1 MLNVLSVILSL
12 CLYTLY
18 VLLPMLPAIK
28 IYRLFPGDK
37 IGVKGLLG
45 QLTIKASGAFA
56 AYVITTVMG
65 FFIIQHTLCM
75 INGISKQTWIVSAE
89 LEFQDE
95 NGNVIE
101 ENLENLEVIIK
112 PEIHN
117 FGSSHVTSYV
127 PKSGDDTFLWYALGD
142 YRPVDLKLD
151 SENIERDPFSHKIV
165 GKVVLRKPRVSQDK
179 LYSPKDSSLSAVNK
193 TAQL

>member
-1 MLNVLSVILSL
+1 
-12 CLYTLY
+12 
-18 VLLPMLPAIK
+18 MLPAIK

-65 FFIIQHTLCM
+65 FFIIQHTLSM
-75 INGISKQTWIVSAE
+75 IDGISKQTWIVSAE

-101 ENLENLEVIIK
+101 ENLEDLQVIIK
-112 PEIHN
+112 PKIHN
-117 FGSSHVTSYV
+117 YGTSCVISYV
-127 PKSGDDTFLWYALGD
+127 PKSSDDTFLWYTLGD
-142 YRPVDLKLD
+142 YRPAELKLNSD
-151 SENIERDPFSHKIV
+151 DIKRDPLSHRII
-165 GKVVLRKPRVSQDK
+165 GKVVLRKPKVFQDK
-179 LYSPKDSSLSAVNK
+179 QYSPADSSLSIVNK
-193 TAQL
+193 TTKLYFK